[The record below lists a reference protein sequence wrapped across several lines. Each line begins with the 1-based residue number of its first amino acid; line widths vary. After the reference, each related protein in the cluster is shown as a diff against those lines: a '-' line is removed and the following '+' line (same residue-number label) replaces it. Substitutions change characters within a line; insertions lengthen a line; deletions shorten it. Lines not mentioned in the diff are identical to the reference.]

1 MKRRSRTV
9 ARGRIVPTT
18 GPNRD
23 RSKIGR
29 LAMAQHGTILVGT
42 IGQGV
47 MTSADD
53 GETWTRASVRHGMH
67 SDCIVKALHADPSH
81 QSRVLAGT
89 AMGLYE
95 RRDAGATWR
104 VLDTPMNGSMVWSI
118 AIDPGDPSV
127 VFAGTGTPS
136 QPAIYR
142 STDGGKSWKRLAVE
156 IAKECPNVGTPR

>member
-1 MKRRSRTV
+1 
-9 ARGRIVPTT
+9 
-18 GPNRD
+18 
-23 RSKIGR
+23 
-29 LAMAQHGTILVGT
+29 
-42 IGQGV
+42 
-47 MTSADD
+47 D

-89 AMGLYE
+89 DMGLYE
-95 RRDAGATWR
+95 SRDAGATWR

-156 IAKECPNVGTPR
+156 IAKECPNVGTPRPTGIAIDPTDRRHVWVGLEVDGVRHSADGGDTWTNVNGQIPNPD